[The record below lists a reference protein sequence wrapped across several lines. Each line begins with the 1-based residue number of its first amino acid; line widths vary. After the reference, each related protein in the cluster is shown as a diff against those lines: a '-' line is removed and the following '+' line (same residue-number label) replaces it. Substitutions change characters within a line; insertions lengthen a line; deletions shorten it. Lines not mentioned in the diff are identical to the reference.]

1 MLLSAFG
8 NTEMSHLESYI
19 RQDWRLVHDIPMVY
33 AFSFNWERI
42 DNFQSR
48 PEDIV
53 IATYPKS
60 GTTWMSEI
68 VDMILSNGNAEKCK
82 RDAIVNR
89 VPMLE
94 FAAPG
99 EMPAGTEQLSKM
111 PSPRLVKTHIPVH
124 LLPKSFWEN
133 GCKVIYLARN
143 AKDVAV
149 SFYHFDLMNKMH
161 PHPGSWEEYLEKYME
176 GKVAFGS
183 WYDHVKGWWEKRQ
196 DHPILYLFY
205 EDMKEDPKREIWKVM
220 QFLGKDLTEEVLDS
234 IVHHTSFEV
243 MKENL
248 STNYKMV
255 PSALMDQAI
264 SPFMRKGIAGD
275 WKNHFTVAQNE
286 RFNADYERKMAGTT
300 LHFRTEV

>member
-8 NTEMSHLESYI
+8 NTGMSHLESYI

-60 GTTWMSEI
+60 GTTWISEI

-133 GCKVIYLARN
+133 GCKVIYVARN

-205 EDMKEDPKREIWKVM
+205 EDMKEGLLVTGRITLLWPRMRDSM
-220 QFLGKDLTEEVLDS
+220 QTMKGRWLGPPCGSEQRSD
-234 IVHHTSFEV
+234 
-243 MKENL
+243 
-248 STNYKMV
+248 V
-255 PSALMDQAI
+255 PGCSR
-264 SPFMRKGIAGD
+264 S
-275 WKNHFTVAQNE
+275 
-286 RFNADYERKMAGTT
+286 
-300 LHFRTEV
+300 